1 MYNKTDKITSDNL
14 NDVINELFNNLG
26 EELGATKRNVNIE
39 DINLID
45 CDNEFL
51 RKEENVMF
59 IMNEI
64 TQFTHYIM
72 NGSRVVREILRMGAI
87 DKTDVV
93 NEVLNLCFYAIKE
106 NPKCNGYC
114 LLQLVKLVV
123 QRNFKRSS
131 YVDLNIGENI
141 SSDTPQYIANT
152 ITNLDLLEIEKV
164 QKNDVVIVVKEFI
177 QLMGLETF
185 NVLIE
190 NLSNIKDLKIAL
202 KQNVI
207 TEKEY
212 NHKLALNKEIENYL
226 IGLKIKHNDLIDI
239 IALEKI
245 NKHTITYAIDLIRNE
260 EDNKERKA
268 NRLATQ
274 KKALEEEK
282 RTQRIIEQ
290 ELAKRT
296 LNEQKRGKEDAIIKY
311 IIYKVAIL
319 KSKTKAH
326 YKI

>member
-106 NPKCNGYC
+106 NLKCNGYC

-282 RTQRIIEQ
+282 RTQRIIDKKLE
-290 ELAKRT
+290 KRA
-296 LNEQKRGKEDAIIKY
+296 LNERKRGKEDAIIKY

-326 YKI
+326 YNI

>member
-106 NPKCNGYC
+106 NHKCNGYG

-290 ELAKRT
+290 ELEKRA

-326 YKI
+326 YNI